1 MDEGEVWK
9 PGSFTKNFSWGRDK
23 AGLRELHTVIRL
35 GFNDE
40 LIDVPRRLFRE
51 RVAKSGRPDLV
62 PMNFFLFNK
71 IFEGEDHILVD
82 ELVFQALSWEHNPSF
97 DTVALFAFL
106 FSYAGQWKGARKEQ
120 RRPALWAN
128 AYVSQQLSSTAN
140 INDDSLSAD
149 SIEEFLRND
158 RRYQAETTRKLATN
172 FSYLLRIG
180 RVSRFREKI
189 VTRWWVD
196 CLFLAL
202 DRLIADASLDGRN
215 NENSALEPILAKSSF
230 NALTGDTTLEKEL
243 ATKHLIRL
251 YLRIGGRKRL
261 FDEFVTEKTLEQVPG
276 ASVVPPNNPLPRGA
290 IHPTNPR
297 ILKSIPPL
305 CAELAKNA
313 GFEVIAPTE
322 MEELNLGDF
331 TRYRTSAALVS
342 LDERKI
348 APTMTIEELLQ
359 ITRGD

>member
-1 MDEGEVWK
+1 MEESEVWK
-9 PGSFTKNFSWGRDK
+9 PGSFTKNFSWGGDGT
-23 AGLRELHTVIRL
+23 GLRELHTVIRL

-40 LIDVPRRLFRE
+40 LKNVPRKLFRE
-51 RVAKSGRPDLV
+51 RVAKSGRPDLI
-62 PMNFFLFNK
+62 PMNFFLFSHNDD
-71 IFEGEDHILVD
+71 GEDQIIAD

-106 FSYAGQWKGARKEQ
+106 FSYAGRWKGAKKEQ

-128 AYVSQQLSSTAN
+128 AYVIQRFSNTTDQNESAY
-140 INDDSLSAD
+140 SAD

-202 DRLIADASLDGRN
+202 DRLIEDARLSGSSKKS
-215 NENSALEPILAKSSF
+215 SALEPILARSSF
-230 NALTGDTTLEKEL
+230 TALTGGSNLEKEL
-243 ATKHLIRL
+243 ATRHLIRL
-251 YLRIGGRKRL
+251 YSKIGGRGRL
-261 FDEFVTEKTLEQVPG
+261 FDDFVTEKTREQVPG

-305 CAELAKNA
+305 CAELAKSA
-313 GFEVIAPTE
+313 GFEVISPDE
-322 MEELNLGDF
+322 MDEMNFEDF
-331 TRYRTSAALVS
+331 VRYRTSAALVS

-348 APTMTIEELLQ
+348 APTMTIEELLK
-359 ITRGD
+359 ITRGE

>member
-1 MDEGEVWK
+1 
-9 PGSFTKNFSWGRDK
+9 
-23 AGLRELHTVIRL
+23 
-35 GFNDE
+35 
-40 LIDVPRRLFRE
+40 
-51 RVAKSGRPDLV
+51 
-62 PMNFFLFNK
+62 MNFFLFNH
-71 IFEGEDHILVD
+71 IADGEDYIIAD

-106 FSYAGQWKGARKEQ
+106 FSYAGRWKGAKKEQ

-128 AYVSQQLSSTAN
+128 AYVTQRVSATAN
-140 INDDSLSAD
+140 QNDAALSAD

-158 RRYQAETTRKLATN
+158 RRYQAQTTRKLATN
-172 FSYLLRIG
+172 LSYLLRIG
-180 RVSRFREKI
+180 RVGRFREKI

-202 DRLIADASLDGRN
+202 DRLIEDARLDGRN
-215 NENSALEPILAKSSF
+215 RENSALEPILARSSF
-230 NALTGDTTLEKEL
+230 NALTGDSTLEKEL

-251 YLRIGGRKRL
+251 YLKIGGRKRL
-261 FDEFVTEKTLEQVPG
+261 FDDFVTEKTIEQVPG
-276 ASVVPPNNPLPRGA
+276 ASVVRPNNPLPRGA

-305 CAELAKNA
+305 CAELAKSA
-313 GFEVIAPTE
+313 GFEVISPNE
-322 MEELNLGDF
+322 MDELNLGDF

-348 APTMTIEELLQ
+348 APTMTIEELLK
-359 ITRGD
+359 ITRGE